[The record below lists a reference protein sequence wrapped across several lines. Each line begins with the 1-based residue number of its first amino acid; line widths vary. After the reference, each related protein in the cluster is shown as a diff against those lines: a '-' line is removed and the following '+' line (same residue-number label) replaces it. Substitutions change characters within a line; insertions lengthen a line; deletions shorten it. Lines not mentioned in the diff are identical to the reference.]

1 MRPYELDRLGLTL
14 AVESI
19 MTRIAGSST
28 IKFASQIDPIDN
40 IFSHEAEINLYRIV
54 QEAVNNVVKHSEA
67 TEVSI
72 TIKRDGS
79 QIAITIRDNGK
90 GFAPD
95 TDRGPVPPWS
105 RGAIQYESG
114 GDLMRLRNRGFGL
127 TGIIERVA
135 MLNGKLS
142 MQSSPGQGTTIR
154 VSIEVERKEEGEK
167 RRRGEGE

>member
-1 MRPYELDRLGLTL
+1 
-14 AVESI
+14 

-72 TIKRDGS
+72 TIKRDAS
-79 QIAITIRDNGK
+79 QVVITVRDNGK

-95 TDRGPVPPWS
+95 GERGAIATWS
-105 RGAIQYESG
+105 RGATQYESG

-127 TGIIERVA
+127 TGMIERVA

-142 MQSSPGQGTTIR
+142 MQSSAGQGTTIR

-167 RRRGEGE
+167 GNNQHECKNHAPSEFGCL